1 MKKAMV
7 YTLDNVKINILIL
20 RESSSFS
27 ILNIFIRKCAKVVH
41 NDMTGFYDK
50 IVFL

>member
-1 MKKAMV
+1 MV
-7 YTLDNVKINILIL
+7 YTLDNVKGVNIPIL
-20 RESSSFS
+20 RESSLFS
-27 ILNIFIRKCAKVVH
+27 ILNIIIRKCTKLVH